1 MFYALRRKL
10 NAFAEK
16 LASRAQQSVSE
27 KRDISP
33 ELRAPTKIKAFFKKE
48 IKLREADIKDSIL
61 ELELALLEADVNE
74 ETARKFC
81 KAIKQALLNRSIPT
95 DNLKNFVRETIKQTL
110 KELMQTE
117 SIDII
122 ALARESEKPFKMLF
136 LGPNGAG
143 KTTTMAKLAHML
155 QKDGLTTIFAAS
167 DTFRAASI
175 EQLEEHAKRLNIRV
189 IKHKYGSDPAAVAFD
204 AVNAAKA
211 SNADIVMIDTAGRQ
225 ETNRNLIEE
234 LRKIARVVN
243 PHIKI
248 FVGEAFA
255 GKNLVEQAKE
265 FDNAIG
271 IDAFIITKLDTDAKG
286 GTVLS
291 LLYELKKPILF
302 VGTGQAYTDLM
313 PFSLDEIIERIV

>member
-1 MFYALRRKL
+1 MY
-10 NAFAEK
+10 
-16 LASRAQQSVSE
+16 
-27 KRDISP
+27 KR
-33 ELRAPTKIKAFFKKE
+33 
-48 IKLREADIKDSIL
+48 
-61 ELELALLEADVNE
+61 
-74 ETARKFC
+74 
-81 KAIKQALLNRSIPT
+81 Q
-95 DNLKNFVRETIKQTL
+95 
-110 KELMQTE
+110 
-117 SIDII
+117 
-122 ALARESEKPFKMLF
+122 
-136 LGPNGAG
+136 
-143 KTTTMAKLAHML
+143 
-155 QKDGLTTIFAAS
+155 
-167 DTFRAASI
+167 
-175 EQLEEHAKRLNIRV
+175 RLNIRL

-211 SNADIVMIDTAGRQ
+211 SHADIVMIDTAGRQ
-225 ETNRNLIEE
+225 ETNRNLVEE